1 MTTSAGRG
9 NYRWIICSLLFF
21 STTVNYMDRQVISY
35 LKEFYCTPAA
45 QGGFGWTNREFGHLT
60 SAFTGFYACMTV
72 LAGWVIDKIGTRVG
86 LALSL
91 TIWSLLGIANAF
103 AGALVTTHILIRS
116 AFGIGEAGN
125 FPASIKTVA
134 EWFPKRERALATGI
148 FNSGSNCGAMI
159 ASLLVPWC
167 MIHFGDQR
175 GWKMAFVITGV
186 TGFLWLIFWF
196 WLYEIPTRQKRLS
209 RAEYDYIHI
218 DDAVAADAKDG
229 DKAKRVPWGS
239 LFGFRQ
245 TWAFISGK
253 FMTDGIWWFYLF
265 WLPDYLNKQFGMTN
279 RDVMLPTFVVYGVA
293 IMGSVCGGSIPMT
306 MIKRGMEVYKA
317 RMAAML
323 LIAICPLAVLTTQY
337 FGNVSHFGKMAAV
350 LAVATICVGAA
361 AHQAWSA
368 NLFTTV
374 SDMFPKNA
382 VASVIGIGTMAGGIG
397 GVIIQEVAGGLNDY
411 FKATPQTAYLVM
423 FVICAL
429 SYLTAWF
436 MMKLLVPRFEPI
448 RLPTS

>member
-1 MTTSAGRG
+1 
-9 NYRWIICSLLFF
+9 
-21 STTVNYMDRQVISY
+21 
-35 LKEFYCTPAA
+35 
-45 QGGFGWTNREFGHLT
+45 
-60 SAFTGFYACMTV
+60 
-72 LAGWVIDKIGTRVG
+72 
-86 LALSL
+86 
-91 TIWSLLGIANAF
+91 
-103 AGALVTTHILIRS
+103 
-116 AFGIGEAGN
+116 
-125 FPASIKTVA
+125 
-134 EWFPKRERALATGI
+134 
-148 FNSGSNCGAMI
+148 
-159 ASLLVPWC
+159 
-167 MIHFGDQR
+167 
-175 GWKMAFVITGV
+175 
-186 TGFLWLIFWF
+186 
-196 WLYEIPTRQKRLS
+196 
-209 RAEYDYIHI
+209 
-218 DDAVAADAKDG
+218 
-229 DKAKRVPWGS
+229 
-239 LFGFRQ
+239 
-245 TWAFISGK
+245 
-253 FMTDGIWWFYLF
+253 
-265 WLPDYLNKQFGMTN
+265 
-279 RDVMLPTFVVYGVA
+279 
-293 IMGSVCGGSIPMT
+293 MT